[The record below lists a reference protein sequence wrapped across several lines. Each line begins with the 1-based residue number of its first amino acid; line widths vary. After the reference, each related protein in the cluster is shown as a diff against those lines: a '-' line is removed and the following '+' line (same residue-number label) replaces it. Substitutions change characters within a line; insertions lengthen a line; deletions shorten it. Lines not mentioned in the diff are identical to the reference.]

1 LLKGL
6 GSEPNR
12 IGSHYRFGFKQ
23 RSFLSPFNR
32 VLKQA
37 FMMDQ
42 RMIGIQPDQGQT
54 RALL

>member
-42 RMIGIQPDQGQT
+42 RMIGIQTDQGQT